1 MMVGRRDVMS
11 ARKNKHL
18 RGAAVVSLSAALVV
32 PAGAAMASSGD
43 TDELHAEAQA
53 VTQLTRSTPW
63 EHQAKIAL
71 DFDTFHTQGMTVVGD
86 HIFISSVEIVEPT
99 EKHPV
104 PVDGVD
110 RTAGKGQG
118 HVFVVTRDGE
128 LVKDI
133 ELGEGDIYHPGGI
146 DFDGENVWV
155 PVAEY
160 RPDSR
165 SIVYTIDPE
174 TFEVTEQFRYDD
186 HVGGVVRDEHTGRI
200 HGVSWGSR
208 DLFTWSK
215 KGRIRDVVANS
226 SHMVDYQ
233 DCEYSGGGTQICT
246 GVTNLATAEGGTY
259 ELGGIALLDLSTNEV
274 LHELPVQEFSTA
286 GHSVTRNPVAFEAE
300 EGTLTMFAAPDD
312 GEEVNGTELLVY
324 TAQL

>member
-1 MMVGRRDVMS
+1 MVIGRRDVMN
-11 ARKNKHL
+11 AKMNKHL
-18 RGAAVVSLSAALVV
+18 RGAAVLSLSAALLV
-32 PAGAAMASSGD
+32 PTGAAMASSGD
-43 TDELHAEAQA
+43 TDELNTEAVSVA
-53 VTQLTRSTPW
+53 QLTRSNQW
-63 EHQAKIAL
+63 EQQAKIAL
-71 DFDTFHTQGMTVVGD
+71 DFDTFHPQGMTVVGD
-86 HIFISSVEIVEPT
+86 YIFISSVEIIEPT
-99 EKHPV
+99 EKHPA
-104 PVDGVD
+104 PVDGMD

-165 SIVYTIDPE
+165 SIVYTIDPD
-174 TFEVTEQFRYDD
+174 TFEVSERFRYDD
-186 HVGGVVRDEHTGRI
+186 HVGGVVRDEDTGRI

-215 KGRIRDVVANS
+215 KGRIQDVVANE

-246 GVTNLATAEGGTY
+246 GVTNLSTAEGGTY
-259 ELGGIALLDLSTNEV
+259 ELGGIALLDLRTEQI
-274 LHELPVQEFSTA
+274 LHEVPVQEFSTA
-286 GHSVTRNPVAFEAE
+286 GHSVTRNPVSFEA
-300 EGTLTMFAAPDD
+300 GGDTLTMFAAPDD
-312 GEEVNGTELLVY
+312 GEEINGTELLVY